1 MEALTIRARRE
12 PTGESSGE
20 SMLAPIELLKP
31 FLVDDDRNPRTLRSQ
46 VVSHLGA
53 IRAAALRN
61 ELLPVDLAEVIATRL
76 VGLLDGLD
84 AFTPDHRQLIL
95 GAARY
100 FISDADHRPDTKDAM
115 GLDDDLSVLNYVV
128 TTIGRKDLVVED
140 L

>member
-1 MEALTIRARRE
+1 
-12 PTGESSGE
+12 
-20 SMLAPIELLKP
+20 
-31 FLVDDDRNPRTLRSQ
+31 
-46 VVSHLGA
+46 
-53 IRAAALRN
+53 
-61 ELLPVDLAEVIATRL
+61 LAEVIANRL

-84 AFTPDHRQLIL
+84 TLTPDHRQLVL

-100 FISDADHRPDTKDAM
+100 FISDTVHRPDTKDAM